1 MKVDLSSLMGNLLKY
16 TTENAFTRS
25 FNLNGGIF
33 FRAGERVM
41 CFSPSKSGVDLVTL
55 PFNIKTIYQ
64 DGNLGMISFIE
75 KVGKTNKLVHK
86 YFRISGHD
94 IIFSNRNAD
103 DMYRFGHM
111 KSSDGSQTIFQ
122 PQDGFMRIIQP
133 QTFNEVVQYA
143 ASPITSQSTI
153 RGSLA
158 GIVVWEGR
166 DVWLV
171 NKK

>member
-1 MKVDLSSLMGNLLKY
+1 
-16 TTENAFTRS
+16 
-25 FNLNGGIF
+25 
-33 FRAGERVM
+33 
-41 CFSPSKSGVDLVTL
+41 
-55 PFNIKTIYQ
+55 
-64 DGNLGMISFIE
+64 
-75 KVGKTNKLVHK
+75 
-86 YFRISGHD
+86 
-94 IIFSNRNAD
+94 
-103 DMYRFGHM
+103 M